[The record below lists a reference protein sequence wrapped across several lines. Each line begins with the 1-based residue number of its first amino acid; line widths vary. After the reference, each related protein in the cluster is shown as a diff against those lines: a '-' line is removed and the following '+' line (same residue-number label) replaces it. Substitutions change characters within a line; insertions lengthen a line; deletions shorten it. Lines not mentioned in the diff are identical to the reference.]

1 MNEIYM
7 ALGGLIGLALL
18 YYGAEYLVRGGSA
31 IASRSCV
38 SPLVIG
44 LTLVAFGTSAPELFV
59 STGAALHGLG
69 DICIGNVVGSN
80 ICNIALILGL
90 SALLSPLAVNAELFK
105 RDLPIMILVS
115 VVLTVVCL
123 FCGGIGRVVG
133 LLFTIGIFAYTVI
146 GIKSSPEKCG
156 AETTPPQDGT
166 LSRGMAYLAVIG
178 GLLALIGGAKLILLG
193 AVALE
198 KHFGVADEFVALTVV
213 AVGTSL
219 PELATSVVAAKKG
232 EADIAIGNVVGSNI
246 FNILGILGVSALLKP
261 VAIEGMDWV
270 DFGMMLVTA
279 IGLWP
284 LMGARGR
291 LGRFEGILLLVVYG
305 IYLWWLVYT
314 M

>member
-59 STGAALHGLG
+59 SASAALHGLG

-90 SALLSPLAVNAELFK
+90 TALLSPLAVNAELFK
-105 RDLPIMILVS
+105 RDLPIMILAS

-133 LLFTIGIFAYTVI
+133 LLFTIGIVAYTIV
-146 GIKSSPEKCG
+146 GVRSSAEKCG
-156 AETTPPQDGT
+156 TETVPPQENI
-166 LSRGMAYLAVIG
+166 SRGMAWFAVIG
-178 GLLALIGGAKLILLG
+178 GLLALVGGAKLILLG

-246 FNILGILGVSALLKP
+246 FNIFGILGLSTLLKP
-261 VAIEGMDWV
+261 VVIEGMDWV

-279 IGLWP
+279 VGLWP